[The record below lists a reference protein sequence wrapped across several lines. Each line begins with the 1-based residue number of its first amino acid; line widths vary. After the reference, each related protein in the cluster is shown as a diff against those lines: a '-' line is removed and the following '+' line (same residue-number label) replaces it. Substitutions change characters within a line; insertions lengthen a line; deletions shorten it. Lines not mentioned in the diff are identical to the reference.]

1 MPIHFIS
8 GKPRG
13 GKSLYAVKL
22 IVDELVYGTRP
33 VFTNVPLVL
42 SELNS
47 YLQKQFP
54 DKSVNLF
61 ERVRLLT
68 DDEAAK
74 FWCYRPHGVEI
85 LCLSKEDWAKG
96 KRPDYV
102 GVIDDGVFYAIDEV
116 HNFFNSRNWME
127 TGRDVL
133 YYLSQHAKLGDT
145 VLAITQHVGNVDK
158 QFRSVTQDY
167 TYLRNLAKERMGVFK
182 MPGVFLRKTY
192 LQPATD
198 TSKPM
203 ETGTFRLDVSGLA
216 ACYNTAVGVGIHG
229 RQADKLEKK
238 KGLSWVWFAVG
249 VPIVVMIALHY
260 GPRALANAFS
270 PKSMMALGA
279 GSTGKPEVPT
289 VGKEYP
295 VPQSVQRA
303 MTNAGVVAPELLRS
317 NFSAIVPAE
326 LFVTGYSIFGSNLIF
341 TLSDGRVVRSPRDV
355 DFISQDSIHIRN
367 EGFAKIK
374 RGTL

>member
-85 LCLSKEDWAKG
+85 PCLSKEDWAKG